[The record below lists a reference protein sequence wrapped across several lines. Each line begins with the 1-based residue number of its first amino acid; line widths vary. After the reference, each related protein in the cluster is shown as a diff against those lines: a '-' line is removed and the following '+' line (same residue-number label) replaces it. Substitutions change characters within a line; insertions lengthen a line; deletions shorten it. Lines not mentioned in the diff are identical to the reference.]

1 MFVEGEELPNVYIG
15 FGEPVITLTSS
26 VVEDSFEHN
35 KELRNL
41 VDYINGLQESIEVFE
56 NLYDKDSATV
66 GQYGK
71 NYIMSTTGN
80 TTYTFNHDYGYGV
93 PAMIPFE
100 FFDKDMTLISKPEY
114 TNPEEK
120 VPNSITTPANC
131 VYTRMNLFNSFGGSD
146 DSNLMFVEGE
156 KLPNIYIGFGKP
168 VALIDPHSLGT
179 GGSKEL
185 SIRANT
191 PTVQANNQD
200 SRLENYDFFKYPL
213 LPSWGHE
220 YMQSW
225 YKKIYSASES
235 VIINLD
241 GDSVTQTGA
250 RNTIIK
256 KIMRIGGF
264 PSEQLTTNNNGYGN
278 RSTQEYVGTGLYY
291 PRDEDPDK
299 YPWESDIE
307 RFPNGIL
314 DDSMSQNPDL
324 LIFGFG
330 INDATRGRNG
340 EHGVAT
346 NLEQRLQMFEDNLDE
361 FLKRVRGSEPVNGR
375 PAYNRS
381 AENLSIILTVPTVPH
396 QPGIARDRENWNQ
409 YLRPIIQK
417 KCREYHCAFA
427 DFTMRHYDHGF
438 SPNWANNGD
447 MLHPTLETTA
457 DYMSVLQDLVYPIGM
472 WNM

>member
-1 MFVEGEELPNVYIG
+1 MLFRSIG
-15 FGEPVITLTSS
+15 FGESVITLTSS

-41 VDYINGLQESIEVFE
+41 VDFTKTLQESIKIIE
-56 NLYDKDSATV
+56 NLYDKSSAIV
-66 GQYGK
+66 GRYGK
-71 NYIMSTTGN
+71 EYVMSTREN
-80 TTYTFNHDYGYGV
+80 TTYTFNHDYGYGRDG
-93 PAMIPFE
+93 MIPFK
-100 FFDKDMTLISKPEY
+100 FYDKDMILISELHY
-114 TNPEEK
+114 DNPEEK
-120 VPNSITTPANC
+120 VPNSITTPIRC
-131 VYTRMNLFNSFGGSD
+131 VYTQMNLFNYYGGSD

-156 KLPNIYIGFGKP
+156 ELPDAYIGFGKP
-168 VALIDPHSLGT
+168 TAVIDANALGV

-185 SIRANT
+185 SIQANT

-250 RNTIIK
+250 RNTIIE

-291 PRDEDPDK
+291 PRDSDPDK

-346 NLEQRLQMFEDNLDE
+346 NL
-361 FLKRVRGSEPVNGR
+361 
-375 PAYNRS
+375 
-381 AENLSIILTVPTVPH
+381 
-396 QPGIARDRENWNQ
+396 
-409 YLRPIIQK
+409 
-417 KCREYHCAFA
+417 
-427 DFTMRHYDHGF
+427 
-438 SPNWANNGD
+438 
-447 MLHPTLETTA
+447 
-457 DYMSVLQDLVYPIGM
+457 
-472 WNM
+472 